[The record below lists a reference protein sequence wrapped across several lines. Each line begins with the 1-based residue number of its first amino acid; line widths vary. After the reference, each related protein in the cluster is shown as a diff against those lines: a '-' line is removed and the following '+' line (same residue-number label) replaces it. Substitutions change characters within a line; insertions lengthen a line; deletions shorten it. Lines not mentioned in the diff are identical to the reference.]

1 MLLHLGERL
10 TDKGTTSPERA
21 LILWTAMYRMNI
33 KTTLYTKK
41 WKFTSHLIEFLTPAT
56 GPV

>member
-10 TDKGTTSPERA
+10 TDKGTTSPEKA

-41 WKFTSHLIEFLTPAT
+41 KKNGNLRLTLLKF
-56 GPV
+56 